1 MNSVINYGRNEMSQ
15 LEKWSAIGFML
26 LVFGIGFM
34 GWKATDMRQ
43 DCRIE
48 VMKAG
53 RSAED
58 IIKICP

>member
-1 MNSVINYGRNEMSQ
+1 MSQ
-15 LEKWSAIGFML
+15 LEKWAAIGFMI
-26 LVFGIGFM
+26 LVFSIGFM
-34 GWKATDMRQ
+34 GWKAADMRQ